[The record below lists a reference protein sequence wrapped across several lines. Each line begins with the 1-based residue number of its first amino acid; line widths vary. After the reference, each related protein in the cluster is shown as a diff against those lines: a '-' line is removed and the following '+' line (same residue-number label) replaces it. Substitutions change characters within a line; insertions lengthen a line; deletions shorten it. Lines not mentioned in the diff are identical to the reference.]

1 MPHAIHKGLVND
13 AIPVNYSNFNFLSFC
28 IRKRA
33 SRDLLDT
40 AGSFCQRSGAETVPI
55 LYILTHV
62 ADKIN
67 GDIAVAGVR
76 RTDDLVSDVES

>member
-1 MPHAIHKGLVND
+1 M
-13 AIPVNYSNFNFLSFC
+13 LSFEQFENTTTV
-28 IRKRA
+28 ILIFSVFVFVSVRA
-33 SRDLLDT
+33 RDLLDT

-62 ADKIN
+62 VDKIN